1 MTYHLYYVCKDGRC
15 GEYCSE
21 EGREI
26 SNRYEISSVGA
37 RGMAANLDGELVP
50 ASYGEEKSE
59 YTYGLYTDFDCREE
73 DDAKIS
79 GVIYMIDGS
88 YSDDYR
94 KYIVVCEDGKYRVA
108 MENEFH

>member
-37 RGMAANLDGELVP
+37 RGMAAGLDGELVP
-50 ASYGEEKSE
+50 VSSGDEGA
-59 YTYGLYTDFDCREE
+59 YTYGVYTDFDCREE

-79 GVIYMIDGS
+79 GVLCMIDG
-88 YSDDYR
+88 DYR
-94 KYIVVCEDGKYRVA
+94 KYIVACEDGKYRVA
-108 MENEFH
+108 MENELH

>member
-1 MTYHLYYVCKDGRC
+1 MRGVLL
-15 GEYCSE
+15 E

-37 RGMAANLDGELVP
+37 RGMAVSHDGELVP

-73 DDAKIS
+73 DDAKNKRRP
-79 GVIYMIDGS
+79 MHD
-88 YSDDYR
+88 R
-94 KYIVVCEDGKYRVA
+94 RRL
-108 MENEFH
+108 